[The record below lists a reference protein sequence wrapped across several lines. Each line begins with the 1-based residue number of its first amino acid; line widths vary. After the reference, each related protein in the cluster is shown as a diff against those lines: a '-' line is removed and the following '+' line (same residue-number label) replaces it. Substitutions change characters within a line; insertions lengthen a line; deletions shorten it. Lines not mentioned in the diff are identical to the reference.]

1 MVGAPRHFR
10 AHARYPV
17 RTEAS
22 LRLAGAVSRVRLV
35 DLGIGGAGV
44 ALEGELP
51 IGGTIDVLLN
61 APNRWD
67 PLVFRARVA
76 WCDAGR
82 AGLSFEHRSERD
94 AGALWELLD
103 AATFDR

>member
-1 MVGAPRHFR
+1 
-10 AHARYPV
+10 V

-22 LRLAGAVSRVRLV
+22 LRLAGAVSKVRLV

-44 ALEGELP
+44 TLDGELP
-51 IGGTIDVLLN
+51 VGGTIDVLLN

-76 WCDAGR
+76 WCGQGR
-82 AGLSFEHRSERD
+82 AGLAFEHRSERD
-94 AGALWELLD
+94 AAALWELLD
-103 AATFDR
+103 ATSFGR